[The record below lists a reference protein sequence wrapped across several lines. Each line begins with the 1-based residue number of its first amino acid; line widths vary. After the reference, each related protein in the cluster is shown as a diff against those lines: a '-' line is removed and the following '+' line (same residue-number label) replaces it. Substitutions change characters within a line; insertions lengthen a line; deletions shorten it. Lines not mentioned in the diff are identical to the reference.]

1 MENWQ
6 LTLVILAAVFTGV
19 LIPLLFMMTRAF
31 YRAGR
36 EISQIGERLIRLL
49 DQIEIISGRVE
60 VLTRGF
66 KGGETEIADLL
77 RSAGN
82 LSRGIERNMKIIN
95 ILSTFLTSVGSTA
108 IAFFKHRSPSEKVP
122 ETTNDTL

>member
-6 LTLVILAAVFTGV
+6 LTLIILAAVFMGA
-19 LIPLLFMMTRAF
+19 LIPLLFIMTRAF
-31 YRAGR
+31 YRAGK
-36 EISQIGERLIRLL
+36 EISQIGERLIKLL
-49 DQIEIISGRVE
+49 DQMEIISGRVE
-60 VLTRGF
+60 VITRGF
-66 KGGETEIADLL
+66 KDGETEIADLL

-108 IAFFKHRSPSEKVP
+108 IAFFKQKIPSGKVQ
-122 ETTNDTL
+122 ETTNDTP